1 MGGDH
6 DESFEG
12 SFDSS
17 FDGDRSA
24 FDARFELGEWGT
36 DERVELVEEL
46 IAAGIRHDWEGD
58 ELVVMSDDTERVE
71 AILDRF
77 EEDDVEGD
85 VDEEEFDVDDWSD
98 DERREFA
105 AILVARGIVHR
116 FDDDALIVGVD
127 DADTVEE
134 LLDQFD

>member
-6 DESFEG
+6 DESFDG
-12 SFDSS
+12 S

-36 DERVELVEEL
+36 DERIELVEEL

-77 EEDDVEGD
+77 DEDDVE
-85 VDEEEFDVDDWSD
+85 EEEFDVDDWSD
-98 DERREFA
+98 DQRREFA
-105 AILVARGIVHR
+105 AILAARGIVHR
-116 FDDDALIVGVD
+116 FDDDALIVGAD
-127 DADTVEE
+127 DADVVEE

>member
-6 DESFEG
+6 NESFEG
-12 SFDSS
+12 SSEGS
-17 FDGDRSA
+17 FDNDRSA

-58 ELVVMSDDTERVE
+58 ELVVMSDDTDRVE

-77 EEDDVEGD
+77 EEDD

-105 AILVARGIVHR
+105 AILVARDIVHR
-116 FDDDALIVGVD
+116 FDDDALIVGVE

>member
-1 MGGDH
+1 MRHVSGDH
-6 DESFEG
+6 DESSDG
-12 SFDSS
+12 SFGD
-17 FDGDRSA
+17 DRSA

-71 AILDRF
+71 AILDCF

-98 DERREFA
+98 DKRREFA

>member
-1 MGGDH
+1 MSGDH
-6 DESFEG
+6 DESR
-12 SFDSS
+12 
-17 FDGDRSA
+17 DGDGAEFGDDDHRLA

-58 ELVVMSDDTERVE
+58 ELVVMSDDTDRVE

-77 EEDDVEGD
+77 EEDD

-105 AILVARGIVHR
+105 AILVARDIVHR
-116 FDDDALIVGVD
+116 FDDDALIVGVE

>member
-1 MGGDH
+1 MSGNH
-6 DESFEG
+6 DE
-12 SFDSS
+12 S
-17 FDGDRSA
+17 FDGDRSELGA
-24 FDARFELGEWGT
+24 DDDRSALNARFELGEWGT

-58 ELVVMSDDTERVE
+58 ELVVMSADTEAVE

-77 EEDDVEGD
+77 EEDD

-116 FDDDALIVGVD
+116 FDDDALIVGID
-127 DADTVEE
+127 DADAVEE

>member
-12 SFDSS
+12 SFDAS

-98 DERREFA
+98 NERREFA